1 MGGAAVVTGGARGL
15 GFEIARGLSERG
27 FAVNVAD
34 VDEAGA
40 QAAAQKLGGAAW
52 GSGLDVTDPEACRVA
67 AREAAAKDG
76 GLAVWVNNA
85 GILRTGPSWSHPE
98 GERRA
103 LVDVNLHGLMN
114 GTIAA
119 LELMRPADRGHVL
132 NVVSLAGLAA
142 PPGETVYAATKH
154 GALAFTVGTLY
165 DLRQEGIDGVQLS
178 AICPDGIWTPMLYDK
193 VDDPQAAPSWSGVL
207 LQPEDVAKRAVELL
221 DNPRLVVAYPR
232 WRGGVA
238 RALASAPGVGARL
251 VPAVM
256 ARARRRRLDVRVQ
269 VEQVVRVVLVLQC
282 LKALVLRAVR
292 RAHAILVVLVR
303 EVEVHAACGVRLEV
317 RAE

>member
-1 MGGAAVVTGGARGL
+1 MTGAARGL
-15 GFEIARGLSERG
+15 GFEIARRLAERG
-27 FAVNVAD
+27 LAVNVAD

-40 QAAAQKLGGAAW
+40 HAAAQKLGGAAW
-52 GSGLDVTDPEACRVA
+52 GSRLDVTDPDACRVA
-67 AREAAAKDG
+67 ARTAAEQHG

-85 GILRTGPSWSHPE
+85 GILRTGPSWSHPDAD
-98 GERRA
+98 RRA
-103 LVDVNLHGLMN
+103 LVDVNVHGLMN

-119 LELMRPADRGHVL
+119 LEVMRPADKGHVL

-154 GALAFTVGTLY
+154 AALAFTVGTLY
-165 DLRQEGIDGVQLS
+165 DLRQDGCRGVELS

-221 DNPRLVVAYPR
+221 DSPRLVVAYPR

-238 RALASAPGVGARL
+238 RAFASTPGIGTRL
-251 VPAVM
+251 VPAMM
-256 ARARRRRLDVRVQ
+256 ASARRKQKRWAR
-269 VEQVVRVVLVLQC
+269 
-282 LKALVLRAVR
+282 K
-292 RAHAILVVLVR
+292 HAGDGR
-303 EVEVHAACGVRLEV
+303 NAS
-317 RAE
+317 

>member
-1 MGGAAVVTGGARGL
+1 MSGAAVVTGAARGL
-15 GFEIARGLSERG
+15 GFEIARRLAERG
-27 FAVNVAD
+27 YAVNIGD

-40 QAAAQKLGGAAW
+40 HAAAQKIGGAAW
-52 GSGLDVTDPEACRVA
+52 GSALDVTDPDACR
-67 AREAAAKDG
+67 AAAKEAAGRDG

-85 GILRTGPSWSHPE
+85 GILRTGPSWSHPDAD
-98 GERRA
+98 RRA

-114 GTIAA
+114 GTLAA
-119 LELMRPADRGHVL
+119 LEQMRPANRGHVL

-165 DLRQEGIDGVQLS
+165 DLRQDGCTEIQLS

-207 LQPEDVAKRAVELL
+207 LQPEDVARRAVELL

-232 WRGGVA
+232 WRGAVA
-238 RALASAPGVGARL
+238 RAFASTPGLGAKL
-251 VPAVM
+251 VPAMM
-256 ARARRRRLDVRVQ
+256 ASARRKQKRFARKHAGDG
-269 VEQVVRVVLVLQC
+269 
-282 LKALVLRAVR
+282 RADSR
-292 RAHAILVVLVR
+292 
-303 EVEVHAACGVRLEV
+303 
-317 RAE
+317 

>member
-1 MGGAAVVTGGARGL
+1 MVTGGARGL
-15 GFEIARGLSERG
+15 GFEIARLLAQRGLG
-27 FAVNVAD
+27 VNVAD

-40 QAAAQKLGGAAW
+40 QAAAERIGGSTW
-52 GSGLDVTDPEACRVA
+52 GSALNVTDPEACREA
-67 AREAAAKDG
+67 ARAAAERAG

-85 GILRTGPSWSHPE
+85 GILRTGPSWSHSDAD
-98 GERRA
+98 RRA
-103 LVDVNLHGLMN
+103 LVDVNVHGLMN

-119 LELMRPADRGHVL
+119 LELMRPANSGHIL

-154 GALAFTVGTLY
+154 AALAFTVGTLY
-165 DLRQEGIDGVQLS
+165 DLRESGCKGVRLS

-207 LQPEDVAKRAVELL
+207 LQPEQVARRAVELL
-221 DNPRLVVAYPR
+221 DSPRPVVSMPR

-238 RALASAPGVGARL
+238 RAFSAAPRLATAL

-256 ARARRRRLDVRVQ
+256 ADARRRQKRWGR
-269 VEQVVRVVLVLQC
+269 
-282 LKALVLRAVR
+282 K
-292 RAHAILVVLVR
+292 HAGDGR
-303 EVEVHAACGVRLEV
+303 GTASS
-317 RAE
+317 